1 MKPDTGDG
9 EYNMKGTVGF
19 IGLGNMGMG
28 MVRNLLKR
36 GFPIVA
42 YDILQ
47 ERLDAIA
54 KAGGQRAQ
62 CPKEVAEKAG
72 IICIVVLNYAQL
84 ERVIF
89 GERGLQEGLTTG
101 KVLFI
106 MSTISPKE
114 IRSVAHALAK
124 CGTDVLDAPISGGK
138 EVAEAGALSIMVGG
152 RRDLFDEYKAILE
165 AMGQNIYYVGELGSG
180 SSLKLVNN
188 LMSIVNEAVVAE
200 AMVLALRAGLDPKI
214 VLDVIPKSA
223 GDSWM
228 FRYKAHRMVERD
240 FVCRG
245 ELDIDV
251 KDLSYI
257 LDMGRELKVPLFLTA
272 AARAMFLMGSALG
285 FGKEDD
291 SAVVKVVEKMA
302 GIGEGG

>member
-1 MKPDTGDG
+1 
-9 EYNMKGTVGF
+9 MKGAVGF

-28 MVRNLLKR
+28 MARNLLKR

-47 ERLDAIA
+47 DRLDTIA
-54 KAGGQRAQ
+54 KVGGQGAQ
-62 CPKEVAEKAG
+62 SPKEVAEKAG

-101 KVLFI
+101 KVVFI
-106 MSTISPKE
+106 MSTIGPKE
-114 IRSVAHALAK
+114 IRSVAHALARY
-124 CGTDVLDAPISGGK
+124 GTDVLDAPISGGK
-138 EVAEAGALSIMVGG
+138 GGAEAGTLSIIVGG
-152 RRDLFDEYKAILE
+152 RRDLFDECKAILE
-165 AMGQNIYYVGELGSG
+165 AMGQDIYYVGELGSG

-188 LMSIVNEAVVAE
+188 LMTIVNEAAVAE
-200 AMVLALRAGLDPKI
+200 AIVLAVRAGLDPKI

-228 FRYKAHRMVERD
+228 FRNRAQRMVDRD

-272 AARAMFLMGSALG
+272 AAREMFLMGSALG

-291 SAVVKVVEKMA
+291 SAVVKVVERMA
-302 GIGEGG
+302 GMGEGGLIREDN